1 MFEIR
6 MAHPAKN
13 ALSSELLAWLDTQLD
28 EAGERP
34 ILLTGTGD
42 AFSAG
47 LNLKELASLDE
58 PEAMFDFV
66 WRLDALCGR
75 LYLHPAPVVA
85 AVNGH
90 AIAGGCV
97 LAQCAD
103 HRVGTTDARARMGLN
118 EIALGVCFP
127 PKIMGLLRQRL
138 PSGQL
143 ERLLLGAAL
152 FDTHDALALGMLDE
166 LAADVELVA
175 RERLAAL
182 AAHPAPAYASTKRTL
197 RAAAAEL
204 SERDEA
210 AFRAHELDSWTS
222 AEVRARVLSMLQ
234 K

>member
-13 ALSSELLAWLDTQLD
+13 ALSSELLAWLNAQLD

-42 AFSAG
+42 AFSVG

-66 WRLDALCGR
+66 WRLDALCER

-97 LAQCAD
+97 LVQCAD
-103 HRVGTTDARARMGLN
+103 HRVGTTDPRTRMGLN
-118 EIALGVCFP
+118 EVALGVSFP
-127 PKIMGLLRQRL
+127 PKILGLLRQRL
-138 PSGQL
+138 PSGQH
-143 ERLLLGAAL
+143 ERLLLCADLFETREAL
-152 FDTHDALALGMLDE
+152 ELGMLDE
-166 LAADVELVA
+166 LAADAELVA
-175 RERLAAL
+175 SERLVAL
-182 AAHPAPAYASTKRTL
+182 AAHSAPAYAATKRAL
-197 RAAAAEL
+197 RAAATQL
-204 SERDEA
+204 SERVEEN
-210 AFRAHELDSWTS
+210 FRANELGIWTS
-222 AEVRARVLSMLQ
+222 PEVRARLLSVL
-234 K
+234 KN